1 MNHTK
6 QKVLNY
12 EGLSYFYNRLKEDLA
27 PSKLVDQIDHLNA
40 TVAEIDIDIT
50 NLQDNKVDKVSGKG
64 LSTND
69 YTTIEKTKLGATNIA
84 YATCSTAAGTA
95 AKVATVIGNTN
106 WTLSAG
112 STISILFSN
121 TNTAQNPTLNVNG
134 TGAKNI
140 YYENAQITTS
150 NLGYA
155 GTTKRVMTF
164 VYDGTQYRF
173 SAWGYDGN
181 TNTYVR
187 TYKDESGTY
196 PILASRTAAS
206 SWDTTYKAVYGT
218 IGSGITMTPSTA
230 TITSD
235 KFDGTAT
242 YAIHDAGGN
251 DIIETYITKQDL
263 ESFEEAI
270 DGIST
275 DIHNKQNANVGTSNR
290 TLISGSDGKIAVSSI
305 TSTELGYLDNVTSN
319 IQTQLNSKVD
329 KVSGKGLS
337 TNDFTSAYK
346 TKLDNLDENQKAFS
360 TIAVKESSSAT
371 ATNIAADSNA
381 DTFTLIAGSNITLTP
396 STTDDSL
403 TITSSYPS
411 AAGSSLGLVKSGGD
425 VNISNGTIT
434 VKDDSHSHSNYALGT
449 TVSDINTRV
458 ETLEDSVEAI
468 QKVVDI
474 SADGSENTIDTISEI
489 IGYIQDNKDAIS
501 IITDKQNK
509 NLGTSAA
516 SKVLVTDSS
525 GNIAASSSISTTE
538 LGYLNNVTSNI
549 QTQLNSK
556 VSQSDYDTA
565 MASKASTA
573 VATTTANGLMSSSD
587 KTKLN
592 NIETGANKYVLPTA
606 SSTLGG
612 VKTTS
617 TVTSTSGL
625 TACPI
630 IEGVPYYKNST
641 YTVNNGT
648 ITLSAGAGL
657 TGGGDFTL
665 NQSSAETISF
675 AHSNS
680 VTAGT
685 VSEGGSARTLAFGGT
700 FKVPSVTYD
709 AQGHIT
715 GTTTTTLT
723 MPAAPT
729 DNDKKVL
736 QSSSTTSEFRPLVF
750 GATRTADLSAI
761 TTEVTDQVFINEKF
775 YAKPSEGRLF
785 AKSITLTGEG
795 VSNIQ
800 FTREG
805 LNYIMAPATG
815 SIGLGCADTV
825 RTDTCTVILNSSS
838 VSPGVT
844 NTINLGSDTKRW
856 KSIFTTEFNAF
867 GIIRLSRADQWPTLN
882 IYRTSQGTTPSAT
895 IAYEGSET
903 NATSRIRFRAFSKN
917 SADNMLLGSNYY
929 EDYILPSTDVD
940 RTNYATYAILTSK
953 SPVTVAQGGTGGN
966 SREVAWSNIVA
977 AGGTFTGPITG
988 TLNGNATSSS
998 KTSLVEKEAAN
1009 WTSFTWFGAKDSAL
1023 STSQHI
1029 GQANFLA
1036 VEGSGKRV
1044 NRFQFFSRSWDSTTG
1059 ALLEYG
1065 RYAIIPSCPAD
1076 LTATKYEYFILGD
1089 SSKNIDVGNITAK
1102 SLTLT
1107 SGISIENG
1115 GTGAVSAKSARVN
1128 LLVNGT
1134 NPITSSDQ
1142 DIATYWGGLGGVSV
1156 SYFNKTEQISEQ
1168 PTQYGLLLNC
1178 SYQTNSSISFQIW
1191 GTPTGT
1197 MYCRGS
1203 NSSGLSSWSKV
1214 LTEDNFA
1221 STISLSS
1228 LGGVS
1233 YTEVADLESLL

>member
-12 EGLSYFYNRLKEDLA
+12 EGLNYFYNRLKEDLA

-40 TVAEIDIDIT
+40 TVAEIDTDIT
-50 NLQDNKVDKVSGKG
+50 NLQSNKVDKVSGKG

-69 YTTIEKTKLGATNIA
+69 YTTIEKVKLGATNIA

-95 AKVATVIGNTN
+95 AKVATVVGNTN

-164 VYDGTQYRF
+164 VYDGTQYHF

-196 PILASRTAAS
+196 PLLASRSAIDKWTS
-206 SWDTTYKAVYGT
+206 TYLAVYGEVASN
-218 IGSGITMTPSTA
+218 ISMTPSTG
-230 TITSD
+230 TITATNFNGLAAKATAD
-235 KFDGTAT
+235 ADGNIIKST
-242 YAIHDAGGN
+242 YA
-251 DIIETYITKQDL
+251 T
-263 ESFEEAI
+263 
-270 DGIST
+270 
-275 DIHNKQNANVGTSNR
+275 QNALSTHNQNTSAHSDIR
-290 TLISGSDGKIAVSSI
+290 TLITNLSTRLNTLADSDDTTLDQLSEIVAYIKNNKGLIEGVTTNKQDKITGAATTLVSSDLTKNRALI
-305 TSTELGYLDNVTSN
+305 ANGSGKVAISSVTSTELEYLGGVTSK
-319 IQTQLNSKVD
+319 IQDQLN
-329 KVSGKGLS
+329 
-337 TNDFTSAYK
+337 
-346 TKLDNLDENQKAFS
+346 
-360 TIAVKESSSAT
+360 
-371 ATNIAADSNA
+371 
-381 DTFTLIAGSNITLTP
+381 
-396 STTDDSL
+396 
-403 TITSSYPS
+403 
-411 AAGSSLGLVKSGGD
+411 
-425 VNISNGTIT
+425 
-434 VKDDSHSHSNYALGT
+434 
-449 TVSDINTRV
+449 
-458 ETLEDSVEAI
+458 
-468 QKVVDI
+468 
-474 SADGSENTIDTISEI
+474 
-489 IGYIQDNKDAIS
+489 
-501 IITDKQNK
+501 
-509 NLGTSAA
+509 
-516 SKVLVTDSS
+516 
-525 GNIAASSSISTTE
+525 
-538 LGYLNNVTSNI
+538 
-549 QTQLNSK
+549 
-556 VSQSDYDTA
+556 
-565 MASKASTA
+565 SKASTA
-573 VATTTANGLMSSSD
+573 VASTTASGLMSSSD

-592 NIETGANKYVLPTA
+592 NIEDGANNYSLPTA

-630 IEGVPYYKNST
+630 IDGVPYYKNNT

-675 AHSNS
+675 AHSNN

-729 DNDKKVL
+729 VNDKKVL
-736 QSSSTTSEFRPLVF
+736 QSSSTTSDFRPLIF
-750 GATRTADLSAI
+750 GATRTTDLSTI

-785 AKSITLTGEG
+785 AKSITLTGEA
-795 VSNIQ
+795 VSNVQ

-805 LNYIMAPATG
+805 LSYILAPTTG
-815 SIGLGCADTV
+815 SIGIGCMDTV
-825 RTDTCTVILNSSS
+825 KADACTMTIDSGYIR
-838 VSPGVT
+838 PGST
-844 NTINLGSDTKRW
+844 NTICLGSDTKRW
-856 KSIFTTEFNAF
+856 KSIFTTELNAS
-867 GIIRLSRADQWPTLN
+867 GTVRLSRSEQWPTLN
-882 IYRTSQGTTPSAT
+882 IYRTEQGDTPSAT
-895 IAYEGSET
+895 IAYEGSNT
-903 NATSRIRFRAFSKN
+903 NTTSRIRFRIFSKN
-917 SADNMLLGSNYY
+917 STDNMLLGSSLY
-929 EDYILPSTDVD
+929 EDYALPSADTD
-940 RTNYATYAILTSK
+940 RTGTATYAILTTK
-953 SPVTVAQGGTGGN
+953 SPVTIAQGGTGGN
-966 SREVAWSNIVA
+966 SREVAWNNIVA

-1009 WTSFTWFGAKDSAL
+1009 WTSFTWFGAKDTAL

-1059 ALLEYG
+1059 DLLEYG
-1065 RYAIIPSCPAD
+1065 RYAIIPSCPTD

-1115 GTGAVSAKSARVN
+1115 GTGAVSAKAARVN

-1134 NPITSSDQ
+1134 NPITSPEQ
-1142 DIATYWGGLGGVSV
+1142 DLVTYWGSLGGISV
-1156 SYFNKTEQISEQ
+1156 SYFNKADQITEQPS
-1168 PTQYGLLLNC
+1168 QYGLLLNC

-1191 GTPTGT
+1191 GTTTGT

-1203 NSSGLSSWSKV
+1203 STSGLSSWSKV

-1221 STISLSS
+1221 SVVSLSS
-1228 LGGVS
+1228 LKGVS
-1233 YTEVADLESLL
+1233 YTEVADLNSLL